1 MYKRPVGRPKKV
13 DTVRPITKEDASKEK
28 KRQYMR
34 DYKSKINKDIAELDK
49 MERDC
54 QTELDDVRKQ
64 RKKLINELDK
74 ANKQAESILKEAV
87 GKK

>member
-13 DTVRPITKEDASKEK
+13 DNVRPLTKQDAAKEK

-34 DYKSKINKDIAELDK
+34 DYKSQINKDIAELDK

-54 QTELDDVRKQ
+54 QIELEELRKQ

-74 ANKQAESILKEAV
+74 SNKQAESILKELV